1 MERVAVSSCRG
12 SSGPRD
18 WARTSGAS
26 CVGRRIL
33 YHWATQEASSL
44 PDSCPEHARDR
55 AARRAPAH
63 GMWPSSGHG
72 RACGLHAGKRS
83 ACRVGTVGDLS
94 GDLLP
99 VRTSCDLT
107 RHCSLLDF
115 QLRADCICPFTA
127 SSPMRS
133 PAPGIAG
140 RHTCVENLSEY
151 TISLTV
157 RPAVGRHPAGGWVL
171 DPAPLSS
178 PWQAW

>member
-127 SSPMRS
+127 SSPMPSAWHSGQTHVCWKPQWIHDLLNSAPCSGATPSRRVSAGSS
-133 PAPGIAG
+133 P
-140 RHTCVENLSEY
+140 
-151 TISLTV
+151 TV
-157 RPAVGRHPAGGWVL
+157 C
-171 DPAPLSS
+171 S